1 MGEGDGFGEVG
12 GGGGFGEE
20 TGRATDLEGGEGG
33 QWDVFANLE
42 GGLWHGS

>member
-20 TGRATDLEGGEGG
+20 TGGATDLEGGEGG
-33 QWDVFANLE
+33 
-42 GGLWHGS
+42 